1 MLADREII
9 FVGSA
14 ILFVGAGLYHL
25 YGLIASM
32 ADPGLAAFHAA
43 FVVVDPITAYL
54 LLRRPDWFPY
64 AFAVLTVQQIYSH
77 GMEALAAWRATS
89 AIDYVSLFIIVL
101 MPSLLVL
108 IVYDAAMKKSR
119 TS

>member
-1 MLADREII
+1 MAANREMI
-9 FVGSA
+9 FAASA
-14 ILFVGAGLYHL
+14 ALFIGAGLYHL
-25 YGLIASM
+25 YGLIASL
-32 ADPGLAAFHAA
+32 ADPELAAFHAA
-43 FVVVDPITAYL
+43 FVVIDPITAYL

-77 GMEALAAWRATS
+77 GMEALTAWRAS
-89 AIDYVSLFIIVL
+89 AVIDFVSLFIILL

-108 IVYDAAMKKSR
+108 LVYDAVTRKSR